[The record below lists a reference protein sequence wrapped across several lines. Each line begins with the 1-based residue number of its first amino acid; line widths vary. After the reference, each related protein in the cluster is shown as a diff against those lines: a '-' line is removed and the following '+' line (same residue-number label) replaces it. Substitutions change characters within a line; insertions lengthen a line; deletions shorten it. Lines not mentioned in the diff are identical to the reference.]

1 MGRLPSMV
9 SMLCAFFDRYT
20 ILKIKAMINQVM
32 TNGFNRQPKYRKNFG
47 FNPTGLNQVG
57 NYPGITVEKN
67 WFLQITQ

>member
-1 MGRLPSMV
+1 
-9 SMLCAFFDRYT
+9 
-20 ILKIKAMINQVM
+20 MINQVM